1 MKKGIFLTLILLLP
15 AVLFSQAGQ
24 KEDVWQTLRFLEGT
38 WTGQGDGMSGVSAV
52 TQTYAFIL
60 GSQFLEM
67 RTRSEFKP
75 QEKNTEGEIHEDRGV
90 FSYDGTRKLF
100 VLRSFY
106 VEGFVNRYV
115 LEEISTDG
123 RTLTFVTE
131 AVENAPPGTK
141 AKLVFIWDGK
151 TGLEQSF
158 HVAFPGR
165 EFSCYST
172 NRMTRSR

>member
-1 MKKGIFLTLILLLP
+1 MKKGAFLMILLLP
-15 AVLFSQAGQ
+15 AVLFAQADQ

-38 WTGQGDGMSGVSAV
+38 WTGQGDGMSGVSNV

-60 GSQFLEM
+60 GSKFMEM

-75 QEKNTEGEIHEDRGV
+75 QEKNPKGEIHEDLGL
-90 FSYDGTRKLF
+90 FSYDGARKTF

-151 TGLEQSF
+151 RVLEQSF
-158 HVAFPGR
+158 FVAFPGQ
-165 EFSCYST
+165 ELSCFST